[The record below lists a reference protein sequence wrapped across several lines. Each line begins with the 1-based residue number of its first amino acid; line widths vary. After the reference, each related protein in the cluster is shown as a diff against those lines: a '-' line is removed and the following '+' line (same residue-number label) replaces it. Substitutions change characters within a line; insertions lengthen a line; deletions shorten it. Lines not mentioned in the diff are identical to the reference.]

1 MSTMYERA
9 KKVFSPV
16 AARATTLGVVKSEG
30 SYLYTEDGRK
40 ILDFASGVAVNNLGG
55 RHPRVVKAIEKQL
68 ETMIHVGHNVVYNE
82 SYVELGEKLVELTG
96 GDTMVYF
103 SNSGAEAN
111 EGAMKCAKYVTG
123 RPGVI
128 AFRNAFHGRTYG
140 AMSITS
146 SSAAYRKHY
155 EPLMPAVYFVD
166 YPHALTPADDD
177 AAIQKTVD
185 ELHELFATLIDPS
198 QVACMILEPVQGE
211 GGYIVP
217 PKNFLKTLRQ
227 ICDEHGILLI
237 FDEVQCGMGRT
248 GTLYAHE
255 QFGVKP
261 DLFTSAKA
269 LGGGIPLSAIIGKK
283 EIMEKWQPG
292 AHGGTFGGNPLA
304 CAAALETLKVIED
317 EHLLENC
324 QKMGSYFKDALYDLQ
339 KKYPLITDVR
349 GLGLMIGMQLSDPAK
364 VKAIRTKA
372 LAKGVLLLDCG
383 KHNVIR
389 FIAPLNVSK
398 EEIDFCLKVLDE
410 CFEEAA

>member
-30 SYLYTEDGRK
+30 SYLYCEDGRK

-55 RHPRVVKAIEKQL
+55 RHPRIVKAIEKQL

-128 AFRNAFHGRTYG
+128 AFKNSFHGRTYG
-140 AMSITS
+140 AMSITA

-155 EPLMPAVYFVD
+155 EPLMPSVYFVD
-166 YPHALTPADDD
+166 YPYAKSAADEEK
-177 AAIQKTVD
+177 AIKHTVTQLND
-185 ELHELFATLIDPS
+185 LFASLIDPS

-211 GGYIVP
+211 GGYLVP
-217 PKNFLKTLRQ
+217 PHNFLKTLRE
-227 ICDEHGILLI
+227 ICDAHGILLI
-237 FDEVQCGMGRT
+237 FDEIQCGMGRT
-248 GTLYAHE
+248 GTLFAHE
-255 QFGVKP
+255 QFDVKP

-283 EIMEKWQPG
+283 TIMEKWQPG

-304 CAAALETLKVIED
+304 CAAALETFKVIEE

-324 QKMGSYFKDALYDLQ
+324 QKMGAYFKEQLQ
-339 KKYPLITDVR
+339 TLKDKYPIITDVR
-349 GLGLMIGMQLSDPAK
+349 GLGLMIGMQLSDPK
-364 VKAIRTKA
+364 IVSLVRQKA
-372 LAKGVLLLDCG
+372 LDKGVLLLDCG

-398 EEIDFCLKVLDE
+398 DEIDTCIKVLDE
-410 CFEEAA
+410 CLSEVA